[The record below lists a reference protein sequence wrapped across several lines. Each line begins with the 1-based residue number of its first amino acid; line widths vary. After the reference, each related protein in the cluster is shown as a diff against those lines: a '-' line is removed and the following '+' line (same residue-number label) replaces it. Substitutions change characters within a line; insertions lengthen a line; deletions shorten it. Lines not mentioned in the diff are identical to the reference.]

1 MFDFTFNVH
10 VPPEALNLLVS
21 IHANQQTILAN
32 QETIM
37 ASIDEVRAEI
47 AEVKQNLTD
56 QADALSTIVAKIA
69 ALEAVIAGG
78 LTAEQA
84 DEVLAEVRAI
94 KEGTQAVEDS
104 MRAAGTTA

>member
-1 MFDFTFNVH
+1 MCR
-10 VPPEALNLLVS
+10 LLKELRKARRKS
-21 IHANQQTILAN
+21 NRKLLKLILSKL
-32 QETIM
+32 EVVM